1 MRFWHSSIWV
11 FRWVSYRSFN
21 LLPDFM
27 KRNVLLVLHFDDF
40 LFDLPFR
47 AISHICWMIAITIG
61 TFCFAVT
68 FMIVMS
74 SLSTFC
80 TFCFVLAE
88 SFVVAVFL
96 TIKTTL
102 WIWNVNFSV
111 TNQETNFDLRGYVWT
126 INGQYVWIGRY
137 QLPILSP
144 LHAFNFGN
152 TLWLQFIFDVL
163 FIHISQFFAANHTSW
178 RIQCSVGCHFNRNV
192 NQFVCSEKIIAV
204 GFVLKMH

>member
-21 LLPDFM
+21 LLPGFM
-27 KRNVLLVLHFDDF
+27 KRNVLLIFHFDDF

-47 AISHICWMIAITIG
+47 ATSHICWMIAITIC
-61 TFCFAVT
+61 TFCFIFA

-102 WIWNVNFSV
+102 WIWNVDFCV

-126 INGQYVWIGRY
+126 IYGEYVGIWRN
-137 QLPILSP
+137 QLPILLP
-144 LHAFNFGN
+144 LHTFNFGH
-152 TLWLQFIFDVL
+152 TLWFQFISDVL
-163 FIHISQFFAANHTSW
+163 FIHISQFFTANHTSW
-178 RIQCSVGCHFNRNV
+178 RIECSVGCYFNMNV
-192 NQFVCSEKIIAV
+192 DQFVSSE
-204 GFVLKMH
+204 

>member
-1 MRFWHSSIWV
+1 MGFWHSSICV
-11 FRWVSYRSFN
+11 FRCVSYRSFN
-21 LLPDFM
+21 LLPGFM
-27 KRNVLLVLHFDDF
+27 KRNVLLILHFDDF

-47 AISHICWMIAITIG
+47 ATSHICWMIAITFG
-61 TFCFAVT
+61 TFCFVVT
-68 FMIVMS
+68 FMIVVS

-96 TIKTTL
+96 TIKTL
-102 WIWNVNFSV
+102 LIWNVYFCV
-111 TNQETNFDLRGYVWT
+111 TNQESNFDLRGCVWI
-126 INGQYVWIGRY
+126 INGQYVWILRY

-163 FIHISQFFAANHTSW
+163 FIHISELFTCNHTSW
-178 RIQCSVGCHFNRNV
+178 RIECSVGCHFNRNV
-192 NQFVCSEKIIAV
+192 NQFVCSAKIIAV